1 VADRGLLSAALLV
14 LSALAVAAPST
25 AETAAGRLIRLKRP
39 RDGLAPGKARHTW
52 RFSAPTGASAAAAGA
67 AALLLGWPAGLIAG
81 PLVFAACRT
90 ALRRLMAQGHRPE
103 PIRIDAFAAELVAT
117 CLDAGATPA
126 AALEAAGANL
136 ASSVGDALVRAGRAL
151 AAGATA
157 PEALPDDGPLAPLA
171 AVFRRSSRTGSAMSE
186 QLIGIAAQLRA
197 DEQYERLAKAHR
209 VGVLSALPLGLCLL
223 PAFLLLAVVP
233 AVIGLGNGLLP

>member
-1 VADRGLLSAALLV
+1 MPERALLSGALLM

-25 AETAAGRLIRLKRP
+25 AETAARRLRRWKRH
-39 RDGLAPGKARHTW
+39 RDGWAARKARGYWSSSGPTW
-52 RFSAPTGASAAAAGA
+52 ASAVAAGA
-67 AALLLGWPAGLIAG
+67 AALLLGWPSGPIAGLM
-81 PLVFAACRT
+81 VFAAGRM
-90 ALRRLMAQGHRPE
+90 ALRRLMEQAQRPDAGCV
-103 PIRIDAFAAELVAT
+103 DAFAAELIAT

-126 AALEAAGANL
+126 EALEAAGACI
-136 ASSVGDALVRAGRAL
+136 VGPVGAALVRAGQAL

-157 PEALPDDGPLAPLA
+157 REALRDDGPLAPLA

-186 QLIGIAAQLRA
+186 QLIGIAAQFRA
-197 DEQYERLAKAHR
+197 DEQYERLAKAQR

-233 AVIGLGNGLLP
+233 AVIGLGSGLLP